1 MTKATDVRD
10 FYEAR
15 AKELI
20 KELREERGI
29 PYADLAEKLA
39 GYGIARTEQALI
51 NRINRE
57 HKKFAFALMVLDAL
71 GAEYLEIPKPK
82 KLYRESHKPG
92 EALTRV
98 GALRRMQ
105 KLVKK

>member
-1 MTKATDVRD
+1 MTKATDVRN

-29 PYADLAEKLA
+29 HYADLAKMLA
-39 GYGIARTEQALI
+39 GYGVARTEQALI

-57 HKKFAFALMVLDAL
+57 NKNFAFALMVLDAL
-71 GAEYLEIPKPK
+71 GADFLEIPKPK
-82 KLYRESHKPG
+82 ELYPEKHTPG
-92 EALTRV
+92 EALTKA
-98 GALRRMQ
+98 GTLRRMQ
-105 KLVKK
+105 KLVRK

>member
-20 KELREERGI
+20 KELREERGVL
-29 PYADLAEKLA
+29 YTDLAKKLE
-39 GYGIARTEQALI
+39 GYGIVRTEQALI

-71 GAEYLEIPKPK
+71 GAEFLEIPKPK
-82 KLYRESHKPG
+82 ELYPEGHKPG
-92 EALTRV
+92 EALTKV
-98 GALRRMQ
+98 GTLRRMQ